1 MYFVISILYKPST
14 GGGRI
19 RRDAVLHNLP
29 HAHFHLPLPHNLH
42 HLQPV
47 PPVQNEDLQEQALLL
62 LLDCFVLVQH
72 IPRILPH
79 TEPVRLEPGKSV

>member
-1 MYFVISILYKPST
+1 MFFVTSTLQPST

-19 RRDAVLHNLP
+19 RRDAVLHHLP
-29 HAHFHLPLPHNLH
+29 HAHLHLPLPHNLH

-62 LLDCFVLVQH
+62 LLDCSLLVQH
-72 IPRILPH
+72 VPRILPH
-79 TEPVRLEPGKSV
+79 TESVRLEPGKSE